1 MTAFGKPLR
10 SFIPSALALGLAL
23 TIAAD
28 ASARAW
34 KPDAKSAAQDY
45 TQIVHHKTDTDLVM
59 LWWLAPQFLPPT
71 SQSAPLAQ
79 LLDEYVII
87 GIVEA
92 HISPTRTVFDPIESL
107 NVADGNGMALKALSS
122 AEMPS
127 TLANGLVILQRVM
140 TQSAGPLGQGIHW
153 FVFERGAVHSCGIGA
168 LAVAYGGELYTY
180 DTPIPGCPKI

>member
-1 MTAFGKPLR
+1 MTVFGKSLR
-10 SFIPSALALGLAL
+10 SFIFCALAIGLGL
-23 TIAAD
+23 TTAAD
-28 ASARAW
+28 VSARAW

-59 LWWLAPQFLPPT
+59 LFWLAPQSLPSTP
-71 SQSAPLAQ
+71 QSAPLAQ

-107 NVADGNGMALKALSS
+107 NAADGNGMTLKALSN
-122 AEMPS
+122 AELPA
-127 TLANGLVILQRVM
+127 TLANGLIILQRVM
-140 TQSAGPLGQGIHW
+140 AQSAGPLGQGIHW

-168 LAVAYGGELYTY
+168 LAIAYGGELYTY